1 MSNPPARW
9 VDALQDRKI
18 PALRD
23 NIQRCSDLAAS
34 ATASLTEIA
43 HIVNRD
49 PGLLTLFLSHANRAR
64 VNTSRPLIS
73 TIESTLNLM
82 GMAAIQ
88 NLLSQAEV
96 LEDYHAAPEFRR
108 LWLRLILRSYHAG
121 RLAQMIAEYNSDRAP
136 SEVYTAGFL
145 SNIGE
150 FCVGASDPEKFV
162 QLSRRQKTQPR
173 QKTEMEVLE
182 SHCNDIG
189 GVLASRWGLPELL
202 QDTFNTTLKLGFR
215 VQPCTISQQLA
226 FEADMHGWSGD
237 TMDYC
242 YGQLGDML
250 RCSAENAS
258 SQIHGFSAVIAREFI
273 IPDIPHA
280 AIRLV
285 QLPGEEPETQQE
297 KRSSQTARKVPAD
310 QKQDYS
316 GLLQKSRTQ
325 LQDALK
331 KGSGSN
337 DLIRL
342 ILGNLIADF
351 GFERALLM
359 LPDKERKTLAIK
371 ANPGF
376 PASSLIGRTKPRID
390 RPGLFANAMQ
400 KIQMLWINDERFQK
414 FSGTLP
420 EEFIKLT
427 QSANFIIITL
437 GINEHPIGVIIAD
450 KAGKSLDKALLVEV
464 NKVAALY
471 SMALTQS
478 KKIRPA

>member
-18 PALRD
+18 PALRE
-23 NIQRCSDLAAS
+23 NIQRCTDLAAS

-43 HIVNRD
+43 TIVNRD

-88 NLLSQAEV
+88 NLLSQAEA
-96 LEDYHAAPEFRR
+96 LEDSNPDPEFRH
-108 LWLRLILRSYHAG
+108 LWLRLILRSYHSG
-121 RLAQMIAEYNSDRAP
+121 RLAQMIAEHNADRAP
-136 SEVYTAGFL
+136 SEVYTAAFL

-150 FCVGASDPEKFV
+150 FCVGASDPEKFI
-162 QLSRRQKTQPR
+162 QLSHSQKTQPR
-173 QKTEMEVLE
+173 QKTEMDILE

-226 FEADMHGWSGD
+226 FEADMHGWRSE

-250 RCSAENAS
+250 RCSAENAAN
-258 SQIHGFSAVIAREFI
+258 QAHTFSAEIAREFI
-273 IPDIPHA
+273 IPGIPHA
-280 AIRLV
+280 AVRLV
-285 QLPGEEPETQQE
+285 QLPGEDLEIPQ
-297 KRSSQTARKVPAD
+297 KRRSSQATREVPAD
-310 QKQDYS
+310 QKQSYT
-316 GLLQKSRTQ
+316 GLLQKSRSM
-325 LQDALK
+325 LQEALK
-331 KGSGSN
+331 RGSGSN
-337 DLIRL
+337 DIIKL
-342 ILGNLIADF
+342 ILGNLITEF
-351 GFERALLM
+351 GFDRALLM
-359 LPDKERKTLAIK
+359 LPNKERKTLVIK
-371 ANPGF
+371 ATPGF
-376 PASSLIGRTKPRID
+376 PASSLMGKIKPRLD

-427 QSANFIIITL
+427 QSANFVIITL
-437 GINEHPIGVIIAD
+437 GINEHPIGIIIAD
-450 KAGKSLDKALLVEV
+450 QSGKPLEKALLVEV

>member
-18 PALRD
+18 PALRN
-23 NIQRCSDLAAS
+23 NIKRCSDLAAS
-34 ATASLTEIA
+34 ATASLTEVS

-49 PGLLTLFLSHANRAR
+49 PGLLTLFLSHANRSR
-64 VNTSRPLIS
+64 VKTSRPLIS

-82 GMAAIQ
+82 GMSAIQ
-88 NLLSQAEV
+88 NLLSQTEA
-96 LEDYHAAPEFRR
+96 LEDYHDDAEFKR

-121 RLAQMIAEYNSDRAP
+121 RLAQMIAEYNADRAP
-136 SEVYTAGFL
+136 SEVYTAAFL

-150 FCVGASDPEKFV
+150 FCVGASDPEKFI
-162 QLSRRQKTQPR
+162 QLSRKQKTQPR
-173 QKTEMEVLE
+173 QKSEMDILE

-215 VQPCTISQQLA
+215 VQPCTISQQMA

-258 SQIHGFSAVIAREFI
+258 SQAHAFSAEIAREFI
-273 IPDIPHA
+273 IPGIPHA

-285 QLPGEEPETQQE
+285 QLPGKDPEIPQE
-297 KRSSQTARKVPAD
+297 KHPAQAAQKTATAP
-310 QKQDYS
+310 KQNHAA
-316 GLLQKSRTQ
+316 LLQKSRAL
-325 LQDALK
+325 LQEALK

-337 DLIRL
+337 ELIKL
-342 ILGNLIADF
+342 ILGNLITDF
-351 GFERALLM
+351 GFNRALLM
-359 LPDKERKTLAIK
+359 LPDKERKHLTIK
-371 ANPGF
+371 ASPGF
-376 PASSLIGRTKPRID
+376 PASSLMGKIKPRID

-400 KIQMLWINDERFQK
+400 KAQMLWINDERFQK

-427 QSANFIIITL
+427 QSANFVIITL
-437 GINEHPIGVIIAD
+437 GINEHPIGVIVAD
-450 KAGKSLDKALLVEV
+450 KGAKPLDKALLVEV